1 MIETD
6 ACKDVTAADAQRQ
19 TKQNHYFDASE
30 HGPEAAGG
38 GEGAAQRFRR
48 AVQQPVLFRPT
59 ERNKIKILL
68 RSRG

>member
-6 ACKDVTAADAQRQ
+6 ACEDVTAADAQRQ

-30 HGPEAAGG
+30 HGP
-38 GEGAAQRFRR
+38 GAAKVARGQRSGSE
-48 AVQQPVLFRPT
+48 RPDLGQFIFGLS